1 MPDVLI
7 QEEFINWYGKELLKS
22 KEGKT
27 HLLFYDPVHQLHNT
41 INGKCWQAKGGHN
54 TIVLPSNT
62 GRKRITILGAISPV
76 NHKFTSIILEGMV
89 DKEVTMEVL
98 KNIRETYNDD
108 KEIIIIM
115 DNAKYNRAYAV
126 QDLAKQL
133 NITIKFLPPYSPNL
147 NLIERVWKFLK
158 KKLKNKYIEK
168 FADFKL
174 WINDFCKYFD
184 EFKSEISKLISDN
197 IQIIKAA

>member
-1 MPDVLI
+1 MLV
-7 QEEFINWYGKELLKS
+7 QEEFIAWYDKELLRS

-41 INGKCWQAKGGHN
+41 INGKCWQTKGGHN

-76 NHKFTSIILEGMV
+76 NHKFTSITLEGMV
-89 DKEVTMEVL
+89 DKEVTIEVL

-115 DNAKYNRAYAV
+115 DNAKYNRAYVV
-126 QDLAKQL
+126 QDIAKKL

-168 FADFKL
+168 FEDFKL
-174 WINDFCKYFD
+174 WINDFCRYFD
-184 EFKSEISKLISDN
+184 KFKSEISKLISSN